1 MKQKRYIPYILF
13 LITILAISFILL
25 PTSALAKEY
34 SWGFK
39 KSTNGQPVDIG
50 GELENV
56 VKKYDAIYKGKP
68 DKKVIY
74 LTFDNG
80 FENGY
85 TESILDTL
93 KKENVPATFFLTGH
107 YVKSA
112 TDLVKRMIKDGHI
125 IGNHSYGHPNMAR
138 LSEEKM
144 VEEWKDFDN
153 ILKELTGVER
163 THYARPP
170 EGIFS
175 EKVLEVGNK
184 HGYRHMFWS
193 IAFMDWDR
201 NSTKGGDYAYNELMK
216 QLHPG
221 AVILMHTVA
230 KHNAEGLPSFIQE
243 AKKQGYTFDSLDNLV
258 LDYAL
263 ESKKN

>member
-1 MKQKRYIPYILF
+1 MRKHHTLGSF
-13 LITILAISFILL
+13 LVALILL
-25 PTSALAKEY
+25 VAFSLNPIDALAKSY
-34 SWGFK
+34 SWGFT
-39 KSTNGQPVDIG
+39 KSKNGQPVDVG
-50 GELENV
+50 HELESV
-56 VKKYDAIYKGKP
+56 LKKYDAIYKGKP

-93 KKENVPATFFLTGH
+93 KKEKVPAAFFLTGH

-112 TDLVKRMIKDGHI
+112 TDLVKRMVNEGHI
-125 IGNHSYGHPNMAR
+125 IGNHSYGHPNMAN

-144 VEEWKDFDN
+144 VEEWQKFDEV
-153 ILKELTGVER
+153 LKQLTGVER
-163 THYARPP
+163 TYYARPP
-170 EGIFS
+170 EGVFS

-184 HGYRHMFWS
+184 HGYRHIFWS
-193 IAFMDWDR
+193 IAFVDWDR

-221 AVILMHTVA
+221 AIILMHTVA
-230 KHNAEGLPSFIQE
+230 KHNAEGLPRFIEE
-243 AKKQGYTFDSLDNLV
+243 AKKQGYTFESLDNLV
-258 LDYAL
+258 LDNAL
-263 ESKKN
+263 ETKKQ

>member
-1 MKQKRYIPYILF
+1 MRKKHIIS
-13 LITILAISFILL
+13 TILIIITVTVAFVFNPSV
-25 PTSALAKEY
+25 AMAKEY

-39 KSTNGQPVDIG
+39 KSTNGQPVDVG
-50 GELENV
+50 GELESV
-56 VKKYDAIYKGKP
+56 LKKHDSLYKGKA

-93 KKENVPATFFLTGH
+93 KQENVPATFFLTGH

-112 TDLVKRMIKDGHI
+112 TDLVKRMVDDGHI

-138 LSEEKM
+138 LSEEEM
-144 VEEWKDFDN
+144 VKEWKDFDN
-153 ILKELTGVER
+153 VLKEYTGVER

-184 HGYRHMFWS
+184 HGYRHIFWS
-193 IAFMDWDR
+193 IAFVDWDR
-201 NSTKGGDYAYNELMK
+201 NSTKSGDYTYNELMK

-221 AVILMHTVA
+221 AVILLHTVA
-230 KHNAEGLPSFIQE
+230 KHNAEGLPKFIQE

-258 LDYAL
+258 LDHAL
-263 ESKKN
+263 ETKKN